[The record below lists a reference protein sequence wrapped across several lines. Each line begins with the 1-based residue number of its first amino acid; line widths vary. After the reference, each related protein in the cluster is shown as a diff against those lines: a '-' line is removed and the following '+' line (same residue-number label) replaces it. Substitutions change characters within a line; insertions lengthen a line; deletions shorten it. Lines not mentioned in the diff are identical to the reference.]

1 MAQARAD
8 VPKRAF
14 AERKKRAHNGSMLYK
29 FKSKATGDL
38 IMLEPQGR
46 QILKIIGKEPGAQGI
61 IEPKDMMAA
70 IDALQQAVVREEEAR
85 LEAEREAQK
94 EIQRAA
100 EGLAADPAK
109 SGKHTGSDKG
119 AISLKQRVVPFIDM
133 LRRAHAEDKD
143 IVWGV

>member
-1 MAQARAD
+1 
-8 VPKRAF
+8 
-14 AERKKRAHNGSMLYK
+14 MLYK

-94 EIQRAA
+94 EIHRAA
-100 EGLAADPAK
+100 EGVAAEPAK
-109 SGKHTGSDKG
+109 SGTHTGSDKG

>member
-1 MAQARAD
+1 
-8 VPKRAF
+8 
-14 AERKKRAHNGSMLYK
+14 MLYK

-109 SGKHTGSDKG
+109 SGAHTVSDKG

>member
-1 MAQARAD
+1 
-8 VPKRAF
+8 
-14 AERKKRAHNGSMLYK
+14 MLYK

-85 LEAEREAQK
+85 LEAEREAK
-94 EIQRAA
+94 IAA
-100 EGLAADPAK
+100 EGVAADPAK
-109 SGKHTGSDKG
+109 SGTHTTSDKG
-119 AISLKQRVVPFIDM
+119 TISLKQRVVPFIDM